1 MLKRWRGNM
10 VKNNTRGP
18 RTCMHR
24 KELKKKYVYI
34 YGWEKERK
42 DSKS

>member
-1 MLKRWRGNM
+1 M

-24 KELKKKYVYI
+24 KEFKKKKYVYI